1 MTVDRVTR
9 LNEIVKREISES
21 IFRLIPE
28 NEMDHSAITVV
39 RVIMS
44 RSLQHA
50 RVMISIRDHKDER
63 PHILGVLRHYRHEI
77 QKQINRNLHLKYTPK
92 LIFQIDPSIEKGDT
106 ILGILSHLDT
116 GPGDDDNELSESG
129 APCQP

>member
-28 NEMDHSAITVV
+28 NELDHTAITVV

-50 RVMISIRDHKDER
+50 RVMVSIREHRDER
-63 PHILGVLRHYRHEI
+63 THMLGILRHYRHDI
-77 QKQINRNLHLKYTPK
+77 QQQINRNLHLKYTPK

-106 ILGILSHLDT
+106 ILGLLSTLVT
-116 GPGDDDNELSESG
+116 GPDTENEQPETET
-129 APCQP
+129 PCQP